1 MTSFARGTIVVGL
14 ALLVW
19 LALDLLLLLFAGV
32 LLAIFLRT
40 LASELAR
47 RSGLRVGW
55 SLAIVVLLIVG
66 SVWLAGWA
74 YAPSLAEQSDQLT
87 QAIPMA
93 VADLTSWLR
102 QYGWGQWLLDQTG
115 VSDGKSAGATLAEQA
130 VGGGTGDVVTQ
141 VTTAARRL
149 LDFGVAVVVMGFTG
163 LYLAAEPAPY
173 VRGVLLLIPRARR
186 RRAAEVLYATAHV
199 LRWWL
204 LGQALAMVVVGLAMG
219 IGLGLI
225 GVQLAFILGV
235 LAGLFEFIPFLGPL
249 LALGPALLI
258 ALASSTTQ
266 AAYVLILYGIV
277 QTFEGYVL
285 TPLVQR
291 KAVELPPVMTIA
303 AQVALS
309 WAAGPIGLLVAVPL
323 VAVLMVWTQMLY
335 VDDRLGDRVAPE
347 VEETAREEFRRDE
360 STMLRGLLPAPA

>member
-1 MTSFARGTIVVGL
+1 MTSFVRGTIVVGL

-19 LALDLLLLLFAGV
+19 LALDLVLLLFAGV

-40 LASELAR
+40 LASALAR
-47 RSGLRVGW
+47 RSGLGVGW
-55 SLAIVVLLIVG
+55 SLAIVVLLILG
-66 SVWLAGWA
+66 SVALAGWA

-93 VADLTSWLR
+93 VADLSSWLR
-102 QYGWGQWLLDQTG
+102 QYRWGQWLLEQWG
-115 VSDGKSAGATLAEQA
+115 VSDGTSAGAALAEQA
-130 VGGGTGDVVTQ
+130 VSGGGDVVSQ
-141 VTTAARRL
+141 VTTAARRF
-149 LDFGVAVVVMGFTG
+149 LDFGVAVIVIGFTG
-163 LYLAAEPAPY
+163 LYLAAEPGPY
-173 VRGVLLLIPRARR
+173 VRGIVRLVPFVHR

-235 LAGLFEFIPFLGPL
+235 LAGLFEFVPFLGPL

-258 ALASSTTQ
+258 ALASNTTQ
-266 AAYVLILYGIV
+266 AAYVLVLYGIV
-277 QTFEGYVL
+277 QTLEGYVL

-291 KAVELPPVMTIA
+291 KTVELPPVMTIA

-309 WAAGPIGLLVAVPL
+309 WAAGPLGLLVAVPL

-335 VDDRLGDRVAPE
+335 VKDRLGDRVAPE
-347 VEETAREEFRRDE
+347 VEEAARDEVRRDE
-360 STMLRGLLPAPA
+360 SALLRGLLATRA